1 MKKKIFSLTL
11 LLVLLF
17 PCLFLFTA
25 CGELKTLSNKTL
37 VFSKVEV
44 TGDLNASDY
53 ELMYKNC
60 KFTFSK
66 DSVVCNDGT
75 SDGPTNYFKVED
87 GKVYIRA
94 EEDEEYSSIAYAELS
109 GKYMIVTQTVGENT
123 VKVYFAEK

>member
-1 MKKKIFSLTL
+1 MKKKFFSLSL
-11 LLVLLF
+11 LFVLLI

-25 CGELKTLSNKTL
+25 CGELKTLSDKTL

-75 SDGPTNYFKVED
+75 SDGPVNYFKVEN

-94 EEDEEYSSIAYAELS
+94 EEEEEFSQIAYAELS